1 MRQWKQHKQPWV
13 VEEHQMQPLHS
24 LCTGAGS
31 GTMPLCPLR
40 HAGAG
45 AAPIQ
50 FVPARVMGEQRAE
63 AAGRAAGVLRQD
75 WTALKQAGVPVPPPK
90 SRAYWHQNYG
100 QWSVSN
106 EHCSATG
113 QHAHSKACL
122 RHGGQRAKSRIC
134 QPAIPFHRWKN
145 HRIRYQ
151 KKNGKLLIRPK

>member
-13 VEEHQMQPLHS
+13 VGEHQMQPLHS

-31 GTMPLCPLR
+31 GTMPLCPLC

-50 FVPARVMGEQRAE
+50 FVPARVMGEQGAE

-75 WTALKQAGVPVPPPK
+75 WTAWKQAGVPVPPPK

-106 EHCSATG
+106 DSLPMSIAAPRISTHT
-113 QHAHSKACL
+113 
-122 RHGGQRAKSRIC
+122 AKLGRVWFKTMKI
-134 QPAIPFHRWKN
+134 
-145 HRIRYQ
+145 
-151 KKNGKLLIRPK
+151 L